1 MFLNWDYGVYFDSWF
16 KRMDGKIDSMET
28 TIDFMDDKIESELNL
43 IESGVDL
50 VQTSIDSAELN
61 LDGRFDDIDTRIDGL
76 EAKIDEID
84 TVVDERLDRTEWRL
98 GRKLDCLDEHTGRRF
113 KALEKKVQ
121 LHLDDTRALSRNALC
136 TQGWQQVKP
145 VSNPSN
151 GNGLDIIP
159 ESLPDTVRSFWS
171 LKKPSN
177 SDTLTELLQYYQV
190 QGYENWEQEEDAVV
204 SIGPARLTGH
214 AHLWPMLRSAVRSHP
229 EIAHRAL
236 AMELG
241 LDYDRIQANME
252 NKSAVQQIGAAP
264 TQSDESRVPEQD
276 RKRRRVDAT
285 EFMEP
290 ERTTTAR
297 KSSELVARR
306 TRRKITR

>member
-1 MFLNWDYGVYFDSWF
+1 
-16 KRMDGKIDSMET
+16 MDTKIDS
-28 TIDFMDDKIESELNL
+28 MDDKIESELNL

-50 VQTSIDSAELN
+50 VQSSIDSAELN
-61 LDGRFDDIDTRIDGL
+61 LDCRFDDIDTRVDRL
-76 EAKIDEID
+76 EAKIDDID
-84 TVVDERLDRTEWRL
+84 AVVDERLDRTERKL

-113 KALEKKVQ
+113 KALEKKMQ

-136 TQGWQQVKP
+136 IQGWQQIKP

-151 GNGLDIIP
+151 RHGLDTVP

-177 SDTLTELLQYYQV
+177 SDTSTELLQYYQV
-190 QGYENWEQEEDAVV
+190 QGYEHWEQEEDAVV
-204 SIGPARLTGH
+204 SAGPARLTGH
-214 AHLWPMLRSAVRSHP
+214 AYLWPMLRSAVRSHP

-252 NKSAVQQIGAAP
+252 NKSTIQQIGAAP
-264 TQSDESRVPEQD
+264 TQSDESRVPDQG

-285 EFMEP
+285 EVVEP
-290 ERTTTAR
+290 ERTSTTR
-297 KSSELVARR
+297 KSSEPVARR